1 MGFINHATALL
12 ALNMNG
18 LLTVLSCVNEPNRN
32 ATFGENIVLNPNY
45 RDWETDSVEWTFS
58 SGSRSRR
65 ISSVIKKEMNSETVF
80 GAFKHRVNIENN
92 GFYLRLPSVGFND
105 AGKYIRTFTDL
116 NGTETCVS
124 IVVNVYAESKKE
136 ETFEINQ
143 PNAEVNR
150 SRTITYISVSIIGPI
165 FGVIILVLII
175 WIVRKL
181 TGKASL
187 SENRTSLSNQTTPYP
202 IYGNW
207 KNPRGV

>member
-45 RDWETDSVEWTFS
+45 RDCEADSVEWTFS
-58 SGSRSRR
+58 SGSGSRR
-65 ISSVIKKEMNSETVF
+65 ISSVIKKGMNSETVF

-105 AGKYIRTFTDL
+105 TGKYIRTFTDL

-143 PNAEVNR
+143 PNVEVNH
-150 SRTITYISVSIIGPI
+150 SRTIIYISVSIIGPI

-181 TGKASL
+181 TGKATL
-187 SENRTSLSNQTTPYP
+187 SENRTSLSNQSTSYP

>member
-45 RDWETDSVEWTFS
+45 RDCEADSVEWTFS
-58 SGSRSRR
+58 SGSGSRR
-65 ISSVIKKEMNSETVF
+65 ISSVIKKGMNSETVF

-105 AGKYIRTFTDL
+105 TGKYIRTFTDL
-116 NGTETCVS
+116 N
-124 IVVNVYAESKKE
+124 ESKKE

-143 PNAEVNR
+143 PNVEVNH
-150 SRTITYISVSIIGPI
+150 SRTIIYISVSIIGPI

-181 TGKASL
+181 TGKATL
-187 SENRTSLSNQTTPYP
+187 SELHCQTSLRP
-202 IYGNW
+202 IQFMVIG
-207 KNPRGV
+207 KTQEVSERKGEADPR